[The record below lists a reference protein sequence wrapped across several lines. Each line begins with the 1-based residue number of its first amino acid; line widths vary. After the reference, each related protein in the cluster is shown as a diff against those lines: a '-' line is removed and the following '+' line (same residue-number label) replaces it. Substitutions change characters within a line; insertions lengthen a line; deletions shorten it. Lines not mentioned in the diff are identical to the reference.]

1 MAKPNGTIISP
12 GMFIPLFE
20 KNGDIIKLDKYVL
33 EETCAKIRKWLD
45 LGYDVSPISVNV
57 SLLQLLDENFVED
70 HIKTVEKYGI
80 PLNLIEVEFTESI
93 LAENESLL
101 ISLTKQCKSTELK
114 FYLMTSA
121 AGILHLICLI
131 FCLVTSLNLTNVLS
145 INWKQTISQ
154 RPLF

>member
-1 MAKPNGTIISP
+1 
-12 GMFIPLFE
+12 MFIPLFE

-80 PLNLIEVEFTESI
+80 PLNLIEIEFTESI

-114 FYLMTSA
+114 FCLMTSA
-121 AGILHLICLI
+121 RI
-131 FCLVTSLNLTNVLS
+131 FFT
-145 INWKQTISQ
+145 
-154 RPLF
+154 